1 MAASAVVTATI
12 DSALERD
19 ASEVLADLGL
29 TTSDV
34 LRMTLEKVAHD
45 KALPAAIRRPNATTV
60 AAIEEADRGEGTRY
74 ESVDAMFEELGI

>member
-12 DSALERD
+12 DLTLERD

-34 LRMTLEKVAHD
+34 LRMTLEKLAHD
-45 KALPAAIRRPNATTV
+45 KVLPDAIRRPNAKTV
-60 AAIEEADRGEGTRY
+60 AALEESDRGEGTRY
-74 ESVDAMFEELGI
+74 QSVDAMFEELGI